1 VTCGAA
7 TPTAK
12 GLEEVTAILDWA
24 GCATFRLVIG
34 DLVVFLDAYLDRSPA
49 AVPTGFSA
57 DAVERADWILVG
69 HSHADHLWGAERI
82 AARTGA
88 TIVGSYETARVMSA
102 LGVPESQLACVSGG
116 ERLRLGGHATVRVF
130 PGLHSCVWAESAP
143 DAATVCLGDLGVDWH
158 QRRSRM
164 DAGLAGLAGLAEGNP
179 GVRDYVASHNALA
192 SRGDGGA
199 LAYLI
204 ETPEGS
210 LFYTDTAGYWAPVL
224 GRLRPDVAILGA
236 AGRGNVD
243 GEPVQGSLAGFIAR
257 EAELLRPARLLL
269 GHHDDWMPGLTS
281 ALDITPVRE
290 ALAERTPGAELV
302 EIGYRSG
309 YPLFAST
316 RRVSTTKTGG
326 GHE

>member
-1 VTCGAA
+1 MTAA
-7 TPTAK
+7 
-12 GLEEVTAILDWA
+12 LDWA
-24 GCATFRLVIG
+24 GCATFRLVID
-34 DLVVFLDAYLDRSPA
+34 DLVVFLDAYLDRPPA
-49 AVPTGFSA
+49 AAPTGFSA
-57 DAVERADWILVG
+57 DAVERADWILAG

-88 TIVGSYETARVMSA
+88 VIIGSYETVRVMSA
-102 LGVPESQLACVSGG
+102 LGVAEAQLACVSGG
-116 ERLRLGGHATVRVF
+116 ERIRLGGGATVRVF
-130 PGLHSCVWAESAP
+130 PGLHSCVWAGSP
-143 DAATVCLGDLGVDWH
+143 RDAGTACLGDVGVDWH

-164 DAGLAGLAGLAEGNP
+164 DAAEAGLAGLAEVNP
-179 GVRDYVASHNALA
+179 GVRDFVASHNALA

-210 LFYTDTAGYWAPVL
+210 LLYTDTAGYWTPVL

-236 AGRGNVD
+236 QGRGNVD

-257 EAELLRPARLLL
+257 QTELLRPARLLL

-281 ALDITPVRE
+281 ALDTAPVRE
-290 ALAERTPGAELV
+290 ALAERTPGVDFV

-309 YPLFAST
+309 YPLFTST
-316 RRVSTTKTGG
+316 GRASTTKAGG